1 MARSWTPAQQEAI
14 SARGADLL
22 VAAAAGSGKTAV
34 LVERIIER
42 ITDKE
47 QPVDLDRLLVVT
59 FTNAAAAEMRERI
72 GLALESRLEND
83 PQNELLLRQ
92 SALLPRASIT
102 TIHAFCHKILRAN
115 FHLLGLDPGFSLAD
129 PTENELIRLE
139 ALDEVIEE
147 LYEDPLYG
155 EAFLQLTE
163 AYLDIKNPDGFYRLI
178 NHIYD
183 FAMSLPKPEQWLQNS
198 AEKFLPENNEVF
210 DESASAQLLLL
221 AGQEIVRTVMQ
232 KYERMLRLADA
243 DDGGANLYSFLLAEQ
258 VMFENLLLATTYSEF
273 YNALGSVHFRSVPSV
288 PKNAQPRYRE
298 EIRALRETV
307 KKKEVKRLVDELFA
321 LNASEQKEMLGALHP
336 VMRCLSETVIRLMR
350 RFDEKKNEKNLLN
363 YNDLEHGCYHLFVDE
378 TGQKTDLAESVKEQF
393 DEILIDEYQDT
404 SALQE
409 AIFSAIKKE
418 GGLFLVGDVKQSIYR
433 FRNTNPLL
441 FREKKERFSEE
452 KTAKERKIILSKN
465 FRSRKSVLDAV
476 NFIFTRLMSP
486 GAGEIDYNEEEM
498 LYPGA
503 VYPEM
508 SHPLSE
514 KTELHLVEMGEGG
527 KTEDELEKATAEA
540 IVAAQKIRELLDGG
554 YQVLGKDGVRNIR
567 YRDVCILLRSTKNMA
582 VCFAETLATFG
593 IPCYSEAG
601 SSFLQSEEIT
611 VMLSLLKII
620 DNPHQDIPLLAVLRS
635 QLFALSPDDL
645 ASIRL
650 KNRNGDFYDA
660 VKKRAADDD
669 MLGKT
674 LADFLLLLKDFR
686 LKNRELSTAE
696 LVWYV
701 YMQTGFYEA
710 QATLPGGSLRRL
722 NLRLL
727 YTRAAAFEKTGL
739 KGLYSFIRFIDEYQ
753 AIGGDYD
760 AARSIGEEQDVVRI
774 MSIHKSKGL
783 EFPVVIL
790 AGVGKQF
797 YTRDLQEKVLIH
809 SELGYGPLYIDTDL
823 GIEYNNGA
831 RAAAKQA
838 MHNELLSE
846 EMRILYVAMTRAREK
861 LILLGSGRKLA
872 DQVKKC
878 AIGGVDGRVSA
889 GFALTATSYLD
900 WLLMALL
907 PHPDFAL
914 LRTLAGAEIAAP
926 VDAVGEFLLKIIE
939 VDSLSLPE
947 TEAVTVEE
955 TENDEVLAQLLPL
968 LNHTYAHESETG
980 LPAKV
985 TVTEVKRKLT
995 ETEPD
1000 SVYLYPRPAFLKK
1013 QSGKLSPAEQGTA
1026 LHTVLEY
1033 LDFCACETLE
1043 SVCVQIEKMQA
1054 DGHLTEE
1061 ESAFVS
1067 AEKVYAFT
1075 HSDLGRR
1082 LQKANDVRCEVSF
1095 SIAADGDELLGRPG
1109 KVMLQGMIDCVM
1121 FEDDGITVIDYKTD
1135 REESAE
1141 VIRSRYGVQL
1151 SCYKKAAETIFAQ
1164 KVKGCYIYLFSSGEI
1179 VEVS

>member
-1 MARSWTPAQQEAI
+1 MAKSWTPAQQEAI
-14 SARGADLL
+14 SARNADLL

-72 GLALESRLEND
+72 SGALESRLEKD
-83 PQNELLLRQ
+83 PQNELLLHQ

-102 TIHAFCHKILRAN
+102 TIHAFCHKILRTH

-147 LYEDPLYG
+147 LYEDPLYSD
-155 EAFLQLTE
+155 AFLQLTE
-163 AYLDIKNPDGFYRLI
+163 AYLNIKNPDGFYGMV

-183 FAMSLPKPEQWLQNS
+183 FAMSLPNPEQWLYNA
-198 AEKFLPENNEVF
+198 AEKFLPENNEDF
-210 DESASAQLLLL
+210 NKSEFAHLLLL
-221 AGQEIVRTVMQ
+221 AGKETVRTVIQ

-243 DDGGANLYSFLLAEQ
+243 DDGGANLYSFLLAER
-258 VMFENLLLATTYSEF
+258 VMFEKLLLNTTYSEF
-273 YNALGSVHFRSVPSV
+273 YNALSAVSFRSVPMA

-307 KKKEVKRLVDELFA
+307 KKKEVKCLKEELFL
-321 LNASEQKEMLGALHP
+321 LNGAEQKELFGRLYP

-363 YNDLEHGCYHLFVDE
+363 YNDLEHGCYRLFTDE
-378 TGQKTDLAESVKEQF
+378 NGKATDLAESVKEQF

-418 GGLFLVGDVKQSIYR
+418 SGLFLVGDVKQSIYR

-441 FREKKERFSEE
+441 FREKKDRFREE
-452 KTAKERKIILSKN
+452 QTAKERKIILSKN
-465 FRSRKSVLDAV
+465 FRSRKTVLDAV
-476 NFIFTRLMSP
+476 NFIFMRLMSP
-486 GAGEIDYNEEEM
+486 GAGEVDYNKEEM

-503 VYPEM
+503 VYPDM
-508 SHPLSE
+508 SHPLPG
-514 KTELHLVEMGEGG
+514 KTELYLVEMGEDG
-527 KTEDELEKATAEA
+527 KKDDDPDKTTAEA
-540 IVAAQKIRELLDGG
+540 IVTAQRIKALIDGG
-554 YQVLGKDGVRNIR
+554 YQVLSKDGVRNIR
-567 YRDVCILLRSTKNMA
+567 YRDICILLRSTKNIA
-582 VCFAETLATFG
+582 ATFAETLAAFG

-635 QLFALSPDDL
+635 QLFALMPDDL

-650 KNRNGDFYDA
+650 KHPNGDFYDA
-660 VKKRAADDD
+660 VRKRAADKDA
-669 MLGKT
+669 LGKT
-674 LADFLLLLKDFR
+674 LTEFLLLLKDFR
-686 LKNRELSTAE
+686 LKNRELNTAE

-710 QATLPGGSLRRL
+710 QATLPGGTLRRL

-753 AIGGDYD
+753 SIGGDYD

-790 AGVGKQF
+790 AGVGKEF
-797 YTRDLQEKVLIH
+797 NTRDLQGKVLIH
-809 SELGYGPLYIDTDL
+809 SELGYGPEYVDTDL

-831 RAAAKQA
+831 RAAVKQA
-838 MHNELLSE
+838 MHNEMLSE

-861 LILLGSGRKLA
+861 LILLGSGKKLA
-872 DQVKKC
+872 DQAKKC
-878 AIGGVDGRVSA
+878 AIGGVEKRVSA

-900 WLLMALL
+900 WLFMALL
-907 PHPDFAL
+907 PHPDFAT
-914 LRTLAGAEIAAP
+914 LRSLAGVEMSSP
-926 VDAVGEFLLKIIE
+926 VDAVGEFLFKMID

-947 TEAVTVEE
+947 QEIVTAEE
-955 TENDEVLAQLLPL
+955 KENEELLERLMPL
-968 LNHTYAHESETG
+968 INHAYTYESETG

-995 ETEPD
+995 DSAPD

-1013 QSGKLSPAEQGTA
+1013 QTGKLSPMEQGTA
-1026 LHTVLEY
+1026 LHTVLEH
-1033 LDFCACETLE
+1033 LDFSACETLA
-1043 SVCVQIEKMQA
+1043 SVCQQIEMMQTS
-1054 DGHLTEE
+1054 GLLTEE
-1061 ESAFVS
+1061 ETGCVS
-1067 AEKVYAFT
+1067 AEKIYAFV
-1075 HSDLGRR
+1075 HSSLGKR
-1082 LQKANDVRCEVSF
+1082 LQNAKEVRREVSF
-1095 SIAADGDELLGRPG
+1095 SIAADGKELLGQPG
-1109 KVMLQGMIDCVM
+1109 HVMLQGMIDCVL
-1121 FEDDGITVIDYKTD
+1121 FEDDGITIIDYKTD
-1135 REESAE
+1135 REDSAE
-1141 VIRSRYGVQL
+1141 AIKSRYGVQVA
-1151 SCYKKAAETIFAQ
+1151 CYKKATEIIFSQ
-1164 KVKGCYIYLFSSGEI
+1164 KVKGCYIYLFSSGDV